1 MAYNSRLLP
10 RDTGPG
16 KSSSIQT
23 YPCGNTVGAVV
34 STAHAFR
41 LADFTADR
49 DSHPALK
56 LCGRKY
62 TILPVNKQGLS
73 AKCAFPP
80 LPGSPLPGSV
90 RRDRLSRDWY
100 AGIASV
106 GIASAGIAPAGIAS
120 DGIASDGIASAGIA
134 SGVVVSGSPCLKDC
148 PATLPNLIGHN
159 KG

>member
-56 LCGRKY
+56 LCGRKFS
-62 TILPVNKQGLS
+62 ILPVNKQGFS
-73 AKCAFPP
+73 AKMCISAP
-80 LPGSPLPGSV
+80 
-90 RRDRLSRDWY
+90 

-106 GIASAGIAPAGIAS
+106 GIASAGIASVGITPVGIAPVGIAS
-120 DGIASDGIASAGIA
+120 VGIASAGIASAGIA
-134 SGVVVSGSPCLKDC
+134 SGVVVSGLPCLKVC

>member
-80 LPGSPLPGSV
+80 LPESPLPGSPLSELPLPESV
-90 RRDRLSRDWY
+90 RRDLPCRDRLCRDRLCRNCLCRDRLWGSCEWV
-100 AGIASV
+100 AVPEGLSCH
-106 GIASAGIAPAGIAS
+106 PAE
-120 DGIASDGIASAGIA
+120 
-134 SGVVVSGSPCLKDC
+134 PHR
-148 PATLPNLIGHN
+148 P
-159 KG
+159 